1 MNADFILN
9 LGHSQSICVK
19 FNPQKWIPLEILI
32 IFLFYTFKIWCLVQ
46 KLALKDFHWAPCSWD
61 RAHGTMLMGQKGQKR
76 PKSLKSKKLKF
87 RAKIFEIFFL
97 LPYHQVGS
105 PGHLCRTFAWKKSK
119 MSQKIHFK
127 CPIFTKNEFW
137 PIFDFERCH
146 LIMLDISQIKFW
158 WFYFF
163 LDLKSDPRVKS

>member
-1 MNADFILN
+1 MDSPRNSDHFSFFYFQN
-9 LGHSQSICVK
+9 PMSGSKVSIKRFSLSTV
-19 FNPQKWIPLEILI
+19 LMG
-32 IFLFYTFKIWCLVQ
+32 
-46 KLALKDFHWAPCSWD
+46 PCSWD
-61 RAHGTMLMGQKGQKR
+61 HAHGTKGQKR

-97 LPYHQVGS
+97 LPYHPVGS

-137 PIFDFERCH
+137 PIFDYERWN
-146 LIMLDISQIKFW
+146 LIMLDVSRIKFW
-158 WFYFF
+158 
-163 LDLKSDPRVKS
+163 